1 MNYLKFTLQESIGY
15 CDQGINNM
23 NGDCLW
29 HLVFYH
35 QAPNIYDLLIQ

>member
-1 MNYLKFTLQESIGY
+1 MAPR
-15 CDQGINNM
+15 
-23 NGDCLW
+23 